1 MSDDKT
7 MGLLIASGVAAAVPG
22 REAAAAAPAKA
33 PPQPGDELV
42 HAEGER
48 KGQTIMADDLKT
60 PAPSRRPGPRRRAPG
75 RCAAAAELHR
85 VIVVRLDP
93 AQLDEKTAARAAE
106 GGIVAYS
113 GFCTHAG
120 CPIQH
125 WKAAEQVIYCHCHSS
140 AFNPLA
146 NGKVVGGPARRPL
159 AGLPLRLESGR
170 VIVAGEFA
178 GKLGPPKASA
188 DHQENQ
194 GSGKKKCQIHPP
206 RDRDGALHAR
216 RRRWRRR
223 AQELQRCQPGP
234 A

>member
-1 MSDDKT
+1 
-7 MGLLIASGVAAAVPG
+7 MGLLIASGMAAAMPA
-22 REAAAAAPAKA
+22 RETEAATPAKS
-33 PPQPGDELV
+33 PPQAGDELV
-42 HAEGER
+42 QAEGER
-48 KGQTIMADDLKT
+48 KGQTIMADDLKD
-60 PAPSRRPGPRRRAPG
+60 PGAFASAWAKEAGTGTVRSG
-75 RCAAAAELHR
+75 SKLHR
-85 VIVVRLDP
+85 VLLVRLDP

-159 AGLPLRLESGR
+159 AGLPLRLDGGR

-178 GKLGPPKASA
+178 GKLGPPKA
-188 DHQENQ
+188 
-194 GSGKKKCQIHPP
+194 
-206 RDRDGALHAR
+206 
-216 RRRWRRR
+216 
-223 AQELQRCQPGP
+223 
-234 A
+234 